1 MGIVVSDL
9 DVAYGRI
16 QALFGVS
23 LRVDP
28 GRIVCLLGGNAS
40 GKSTTLKSILGLI
53 QPMSGTIELDD
64 QRIDGWKP
72 DAVVAAGISMVP
84 ENRRLFPRLSVR
96 QNLQLGGWS
105 LANRQEVAARLSEIC
120 QRLPF
125 VRSVIDRTAGSLSG
139 GEQQQVA
146 VARALMCQP
155 RYLLLD
161 EPSMG
166 LAPALVDQSFQ
177 FIQELRADGYGM
189 LVVEQNTE
197 RALEIGDYA
206 YILRDGR
213 ITLEGPAKELRH
225 DPRVRKAFLG
235 VGEQQIGS

>member
-1 MGIVVSDL
+1 MSIIVSDL

-40 GKSTTLKSILGLI
+40 GKSTTLKTILGLI
-53 QPMSGTIELDD
+53 RPIGGTVELEGR
-64 QRIDGWKP
+64 RIDGLQP
-72 DAVVAAGISMVP
+72 DKVVAAGISMIP

-96 QNLQLGGWS
+96 QNLELGGWS
-105 LANRQEVAARLSEIC
+105 LGKRETVLDRLDEIC
-120 QRLPF
+120 RKLPF
-125 VRSVIDRTAGSLSG
+125 VRSVFNRTAGSLSG

-146 VARALMCQP
+146 VARALMSKP
-155 RYLLLD
+155 RYMLMD

-166 LAPALVDQSFQ
+166 LAPALVEQSFQ
-177 FIQELRADGYGM
+177 FIQNLRSDGYGM
-189 LVVEQNTE
+189 LLVEQNTE
-197 RALEIGDYA
+197 RALEISDYA

-213 ITLEGPAKELRH
+213 ITLEGPSKELKD
-225 DPRVRKAFLG
+225 DPRVRAAFLG
-235 VGEQQIGS
+235 IGI